1 MTTRRAFCSGVKV
14 LRELRVP
21 SPSCRV
27 EVLVDG
33 EGESIAR
40 GGWGAL
46 QEELRCARQLQLLH
60 RHSPRGVAQCA
71 VQQHHGKQ
79 AAAMAMTVLTATRTA
94 SYVTPKLPPPS
105 LRGAHGDTV
114 CSSRSLSILKATPL
128 KASMNV
134 RLSAVLKPPHYE
146 TSSVG
151 WMQQP
156 REATAATHLSRRM
169 KSRALKRLR
178 SALLAG
184 LRM

>member
-1 MTTRRAFCSGVKV
+1 MARAG
-14 LRELRVP
+14 LW
-21 SPSCRV
+21 
-27 EVLVDG
+27 
-33 EGESIAR
+33 
-40 GGWGAL
+40 WGAGRDEERSGGRGVVEGGGGDGGGGNGGRGVVSL
-46 QEELRCARQLQLLH
+46 KEELKSARQLRLLH

-128 KASMNV
+128 NASMNV